1 MANTF
6 NMTVVA
12 GVMTAAMGI
21 SAQAQDF
28 SFKFQSVDPAGNPN
42 FQIQNEWTERV
53 GVMSGGRIKIQL
65 LPVGAVVEYNETQD
79 AVGAGILD
87 GHITDVSYFSGKDP
101 AFGLI
106 ANPIGAWSSP
116 DEMLRFIRYGGGQ
129 ELMAKL
135 EEPYNMHFVGAT
147 TTGLEGFVSKR
158 PLSGV
163 DDLKGLKVRAPEGLI
178 QQVFAAAGAV
188 PVNLPYAEVFT
199 ALDKGVIDAADSTV
213 FSTNH
218 SQGLHKAGNNP
229 VFPGFHSMPLV
240 EVSMNLDKWNAL
252 PEDLQEIMT
261 VSVRDLANDM
271 VSQLSIKDLEAV
283 AEAKADPNITVHDWP
298 AAERARFRTIAMGQW
313 ENVASQSEN
322 AQQVYDTLTTYL
334 KEQGLLD

>member
-1 MANTF
+1 MARTIR
-6 NMTVVA
+6 MTMLA
-12 GVMTAAMGI
+12 AMMTATAGGA
-21 SAQAQDF
+21 AQAQDF
-28 SFKFQSVDPAGNPN
+28 SFTFQSVDPAGNPN

-53 GVMSGGRIKIQL
+53 GVMSGGRIEIEL

-101 AFGLI
+101 AFGLA

-116 DEMLRFIRYGGGQ
+116 EEMFRFMRYGGGN
-129 ELMAKL
+129 EMMAAL
-135 EEPYNMHFVGAT
+135 EEPYNLKFVGAT

-158 PLSGV
+158 PLDGV
-163 DDLKGLKVRAPEGLI
+163 DDLEGLKVRAPEGLI

-213 FSTNH
+213 FSTNQ
-218 SQGLHKAGNNP
+218 SQELHKAGNHP
-229 VFPGFHSMPLV
+229 VYPGFHSMPLV
-240 EVSMNLDKWNAL
+240 EVSMNLDVWNSL
-252 PEDLQEIMT
+252 PADLQEIMT
-261 VSVRDLANDM
+261 VSVRDLATDM

-283 AEAKADPNITVHDWP
+283 AEAKANPDITVHNWP
-298 AAERARFRTIAMGQW
+298 AEERARFRTIAMGQW
-313 ENVASQSEN
+313 ENVAAQSDN
-322 AQQVYDTLTTYL
+322 AKQVYDTLTSYL
-334 KEQGLLD
+334 KAQGLLD

>member
-1 MANTF
+1 MKSKISMMIA
-6 NMTVVA
+6 A
-12 GVMTAAMGI
+12 GALSAAAGLPAA
-21 SAQAQDF
+21 AQEY

-42 FQIQNEWTERV
+42 FMIQDEWTERV
-53 GVMSGGRIKIQL
+53 ELMSGGRIQIEL

-116 DEMLRFIRYGGGQ
+116 EEMFRFMRYGGGN
-129 ELMAKL
+129 ELMRGL
-135 EEPYNMHFVGAT
+135 EEPYNLRFVGAT
-147 TTGLEGFVSKR
+147 TTGLEGFVSSV

-178 QQVFAAAGAV
+178 QQVFDAAGAV

-218 SQGLHKAGNNP
+218 SQGLHDAGNHP
-229 VFPGFHSMPLV
+229 VYPGFHSMPLV
-240 EVSMNLDKWNAL
+240 EVAMNLDKWNEL

-261 VSVRDLANDM
+261 VSVRDLASDM
-271 VSQLSIKDLEAV
+271 VAQLSIKDLEAV
-283 AEAKADPNITVHDWP
+283 AEAKADPDITVHNWSSE
-298 AAERARFRTIAMGQW
+298 ERARFRTIAMEQW
-313 ENVASQSEN
+313 ETMAGQSEN
-322 AQQVYDTLTTYL
+322 ARNVYETLTTYL
-334 KEQGLLD
+334 AEQGMLD

>member
-1 MANTF
+1 MI
-6 NMTVVA
+6 VA
-12 GVMTAAMGI
+12 GLLTATAGLPVY
-21 SAQAQDF
+21 AQEF

-42 FQIQNEWTERV
+42 FQIQKEWTEQV
-53 GVMSGGRIKIQL
+53 GVMSGGRIAIEL

-116 DEMLRFIRYGGGQ
+116 EEMFRFMRYGGGN
-129 ELMAKL
+129 ELMEDL
-135 EEPYNMHFVGAT
+135 EKPYNLHFVGAT
-147 TTGLEGFVSKR
+147 TTGLEGFVSKK
-158 PLSGV
+158 PLGGV

-218 SQGLHKAGNNP
+218 SQGLHEAGNNP
-229 VFPGFHSMPLV
+229 VYPGFHSMPLV
-240 EVSMNLDKWNAL
+240 EVSMNLDKWNSL
-252 PEDLQEIMT
+252 PEDLQAIMT
-261 VSVRDLANDM
+261 VSVRDLASDM
-271 VSQLSIKDLEAV
+271 VAQLSIKDLEAV
-283 AEAKADPNITVHDWP
+283 AEAKANPEITVHNWP
-298 AAERARFRTIAMGQW
+298 TEERARFRTIAMEQW
-313 ENVASQSEN
+313 ENVAGQSDN
-322 AQQVYDTLTTYL
+322 AKQVYDILTAYL
-334 KEQGLLD
+334 EQQGMLD